1 MLVKINEYRGVI
13 IFYLLLLLM
22 LFAMNYQANITDM
35 QSNNIMIKT
44 NN

>member
-22 LFAMNYQANITDM
+22 LFAMSYQANITDM
-35 QSNNIMIKT
+35 QSNNIMIET

>member
-22 LFAMNYQANITDM
+22 LFAMSYQANITDM
-35 QSNNIMIKT
+35 QSNNIIIKT